1 MHVVLQLA
9 VLLTL
14 ETNIIVVEVYLI
26 FTSYMLS
33 VKSWNAMINIA
44 HDIIALNVSLA
55 QWKSFII
62 SLYKYKQEEE
72 ERERERERERD
83 NGDHSLLPFVLTII
97 ITITWRLYIITF
109 RRDTCSSLQETGR
122 QHTSLQRYKW
132 QGNKIGLNMCPL
144 LIYHYP
150 RTGWCFSWI
159 Y

>member
-14 ETNIIVVEVYLI
+14 KTNINVVEVYLI

-62 SLYKYKQEEE
+62 ISLYKYKQEEE
-72 ERERERERERD
+72 EREERD
-83 NGDHSLLPFVLTII
+83 NGEHSLLPFVLTII
-97 ITITWRLYIITF
+97 ITITWRLYAITF

-122 QHTSLQRYKW
+122 QHTSLQRYITPPSTVKY
-132 QGNKIGLNMCPL
+132 QNHSKG
-144 LIYHYP
+144 Y
-150 RTGWCFSWI
+150 
-159 Y
+159 

>member
-14 ETNIIVVEVYLI
+14 ETNINVVEVYLI

-62 SLYKYKQEEE
+62 ISLYKYKQEEE
-72 ERERERERERD
+72 ERD
-83 NGDHSLLPFVLTII
+83 NGEHSLLPFVLTII
-97 ITITWRLYIITF
+97 ITITWRLYAITF
-109 RRDTCSSLQETGR
+109 RRDTCSSLQETGH
-122 QHTSLQRYKW
+122 QHTSLQRYITPPSTVKY
-132 QGNKIGLNMCPL
+132 QNHSKG
-144 LIYHYP
+144 Y
-150 RTGWCFSWI
+150 
-159 Y
+159 